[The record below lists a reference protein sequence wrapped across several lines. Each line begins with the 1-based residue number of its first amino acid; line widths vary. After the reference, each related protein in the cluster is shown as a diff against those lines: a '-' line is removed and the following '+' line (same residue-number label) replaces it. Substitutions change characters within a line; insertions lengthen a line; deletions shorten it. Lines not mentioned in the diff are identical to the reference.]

1 MSSMSFALQAGL
13 TKIPDST
20 HAGCR
25 IHMILDLMVHFICI
39 VALLYTTISAKSQKK
54 SVSGRKL
61 SILGVLIEMPSYQ

>member
-54 SVSGRKL
+54 KC
-61 SILGVLIEMPSYQ
+61 